1 VVFMLTTQVHTRVAR
16 SVATSAD
23 GRAAA
28 AMHLRVESP
37 TRAAANQ
44 VRAALGV
51 VKPDHSSEVEAE
63 TTANRVM
70 AMPDHELASG
80 KERAAAAPEQEKE
93 KPAAAEEEKP
103 AAAEEEKPAAAEEK
117 QEERPAAVAE
127 EKKEE
132 EQPKAAE
139 EKKEQ
144 PAASPD
150 GESTATSA
158 EFKARVRAARG
169 GGSPLSDS
177 VRAFLER
184 RFGANFSN
192 VRVHTSL
199 EADGLSR
206 SIGAKAFTVGS
217 DIFFSNNRY
226 QPDSSEGRHLLA
238 HEVTHV
244 VQNRGGS

>member
-1 VVFMLTTQVHTRVAR
+1 MLTTQVHTRVAR

-80 KERAAAAPEQEKE
+80 KERAAAAPEQEK
-93 KPAAAEEEKP
+93 EKP